1 MKKIKDKIFALVD
14 CNSFYASCERVFRPD
29 LRDKPVVILSNNDGC
44 IVALTKEAKELGLVR
59 GEPYFKIP
67 VDIRK
72 ELSIFSSNYSM
83 YGDISHR
90 VMDILAEFS
99 PKAEIYSIDESF
111 LDLTGMNID
120 LTEYGRTIRKKVKWG
135 TGIPV
140 SVGIAKTKTL
150 AKLANHIVKKREKF
164 NGVLDLSDEK
174 NIDKYLAMVKVSS
187 IWGIGRKL
195 SAKLER
201 QNIIT
206 AKDLKYTSDGW
217 IQRNLGGVVGI
228 RTVWELRGISC
239 IPLET
244 VSATNKSIVSSR
256 SFGKPVETLQGLK
269 EAVSSYISIGAK
281 KLRDQ
286 KTVASALTVYIST
299 NRFKD
304 EPQYRNSIT
313 YKTPTPTSSTIELTE
328 YALNLLERIYRD
340 GYKYKKA
347 GIMLDGIVP
356 NNAIQYNLFTPEKF
370 GVEVDNALDAV
381 NKKWGRNALFTASS
395 GINRKWS
402 MRREFVS
409 PSYTTSWNDILKI
422 SI

>member
-1 MKKIKDKIFALVD
+1 MENKNKIFALVD
-14 CNSFYASCERVFRPD
+14 CNSFYASCERIFRPD
-29 LRDKPVVILSNNDGC
+29 LRDKPIAILSNNDGC
-44 IVALTKEAKELGLVR
+44 IVAMTKEAKELGVTR

-67 VDIRK
+67 ADTRK
-72 ELSIFSSNYSM
+72 KLTVFSSNYSM

-99 PKAEIYSIDESF
+99 PESEIYSIDESF

-120 LTEYGRTIRKKVKWG
+120 LTEYGKEIRKKVKWS

-140 SVGIAKTKTL
+140 SVGIGKTKTL
-150 AKLANHIVKKREKF
+150 AKLANHIAKKREKF
-164 NGVLDLSDEK
+164 NGVVDLSSDE

-187 IWGIGRKL
+187 IWGVGRKL

-201 QNIIT
+201 KNIIT

-217 IQRNLGGVVGI
+217 IQRNLGGVTGM

-239 IPLET
+239 IPLDT
-244 VSATNKSIVSSR
+244 IPALNKGIVSSR
-256 SFGKPVETLQGLK
+256 SFGKSVETLSGLK

-281 KLRDQ
+281 KLRKQ
-286 KTVASALTVYIST
+286 KTAASALTVYIKT

-304 EPQYRNSIT
+304 EPQYNNSIT
-313 YKTPTPTSSTIELTE
+313 YKTPYPTSSTIELTE
-328 YALNLLERIYRD
+328 YALNLLERIYKD

-356 NNAIQYNLFTPEKF
+356 NTAIQYSLFTPDKF
-370 GVEVDNALDAV
+370 NADVDIALDTV

-409 PSYTTSWNDILKI
+409 PRYTTNWNEILKI
-422 SI
+422 RI